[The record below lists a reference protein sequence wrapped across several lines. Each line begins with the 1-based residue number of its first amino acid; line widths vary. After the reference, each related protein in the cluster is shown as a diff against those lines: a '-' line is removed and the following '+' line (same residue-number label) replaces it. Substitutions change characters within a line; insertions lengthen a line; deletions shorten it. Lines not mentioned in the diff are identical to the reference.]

1 MQIIRFDRDIIPIN
15 CILKLG
21 FTKSAYQKLSR
32 VTENPEDDIAA
43 LSRLTRLIVTPKKDT
58 DDMFSVQTPF
68 GNFLCGVNR
77 GVNQRSA
84 DGFSVVAYQE
94 NSLSSQNAALKYGIV
109 FSVENGIDAEVLLP
123 GADIHYRYLS
133 GEKYDF
139 NALDCGDTQPA
150 VDVIL
155 GAIRA
160 DRGKKREKEEIE
172 EAEITAAESGRSA
185 EDDEEEL
192 YFKEILKQSEQYSIL
207 SSELEEK
214 KTHEMGQM
222 SYREFAATDYDRI
235 DRIAYVFTVDEV
247 DKSVFK
253 PGVQVELEGRNKER
267 IAGEIVEVDTADKEK
282 AKIVVLFNT
291 QISTD
296 MFVKPGW
303 ISLSFSTVNKDV
315 QLAANRKLAEGSAK
329 AGYMK
334 HVLGGNRTGGFEK
347 KNLSAVRAKLNAQEY
362 PPNESQ
368 MTAIEK
374 GINSKDIF
382 LVMGPP
388 GTGKTTVIL
397 EWVRYFVGVEH
408 KRVLVSSQNN
418 KAVDNVLSR
427 LAEEKDI
434 DVIRIGSEAKLQQE
448 VIPYMFENKLTAL
461 NQNIDRATQ
470 SAITR
475 LQKAVLEWSAYRER
489 FFVFQRQLAD
499 MERQETILRESIREQ
514 MISIKI
520 RQRRYYEDYRNGT
533 ELLAKA
539 NIKYQECLEAVR
551 TYEGKNFILRKLLE
565 RRHKENLQSKRQLEI
580 IIEKA
585 KDQIASTG
593 KSFNEQAALYAAKEA
608 VIKDKFI
615 SEMRRAKKQNLKE
628 AEKFDAGIPESP
640 HVAKL
645 FENISFSSEDVQSMA
660 RLKLFLEKLDTEI
673 QRAKDILD
681 VETMWRGD
689 IVGKQNYALNE
700 IVLETVDLVGATCI
714 GVSSQKRFANLQFDV
729 TIIDEAGQIQI
740 HNALVPMSVSNKL
753 IMLGDYKQIPPS
765 ADQELIDL
773 CELNGVDPELLKKSL
788 FEKLFEKLPGT
799 NKMMLD
805 TQYRMPGEIA
815 DIISEWFYNG
825 EYKSPEFKRNLKGL
839 LPGLSEKP
847 LIVIDTGEAAE
858 RFETRTPERGTYNIL
873 EADICREIMS
883 YIVSKGI
890 AVSLNEIGII
900 SAYGDQVA
908 RIKKAI
914 SGVVSPENANA
925 MTATLDSFQGQERNL
940 ILYSFTKSS
949 KKKATMSRIGFLN
962 ELRRLNVAMSR
973 CKKTLIMIGDMRFL
987 SGCLYQN
994 TDENGMEIYEHSEKE
1009 FSDFIRK
1016 MMKDVRGGR
1025 GEILGYTQL
1034 KERLGS

>member
-1 MQIIRFDRDIIPIN
+1 MQLIKFDRNAILIN
-15 CILKLG
+15 CTVKMG
-21 FTKSAYQKLSR
+21 FTNRAYRDLSR
-32 VTENPEDDIAA
+32 VTGNPEACIAA
-43 LSRLTRLIVTPKKDT
+43 LSKLTRLIITPREDKD
-58 DDMFSVQTPF
+58 DGFSLHTSF
-68 GNFLCGVNR
+68 GSFLCGVN
-77 GVNQRSA
+77 QMSP
-84 DGFSVVAYQE
+84 DGFTIITYRESDLY
-94 NSLSSQNAALKYGIV
+94 SQNMALKKGII
-109 FSVENGIDAEVLLP
+109 FSAENGIDAGVLLP
-123 GADIHYRYLS
+123 DSDMHFRYLS

-150 VDVIL
+150 VDIIMDAV
-155 GAIRA
+155 RA
-160 DRGKKREKEEIE
+160 SRQKKPEKREPGEKQPEPAGYEEM
-172 EAEITAAESGRSA
+172 
-185 EDDEEEL
+185 DFEEL
-192 YFKEILKQSEQYSIL
+192 CLKEILKQSEQYSIL

-222 SYREFAATDYDRI
+222 SYSEFFPADYDRT
-235 DRIAYVFTVDEV
+235 DRIAYTFIVDEV

-253 PGVQVELEGRNKER
+253 PGVQVEFEGRRQER
-267 IAGEIVEVDTADKEK
+267 ILGEIVEVDASDKDRQK
-282 AKIVVLFNT
+282 VTVLFNT
-291 QISTD
+291 QISID
-296 MFVKPGW
+296 MFSSFGW

-315 QLAANRKLAEGSAK
+315 QLAANMRLADGSAK

-334 HVLGGNRTGGFEK
+334 RVLGGKRTEGFENK
-347 KNLSAVRAKLNAQEY
+347 DLRAVRAKLNEKKY

-397 EWVRYFVGVEH
+397 EWVKYFVGVEH

-418 KAVDNVLSR
+418 KAVDNVLAR

-461 NQNIDRATQ
+461 NRNIDLAT
-470 SAITR
+470 ADTMER
-475 LQKAVLEWSAYRER
+475 LQKAISEWTEYRKS
-489 FFVFQRQLAD
+489 FFVFNRQLSEITGIEDA
-499 MERQETILRESIREQ
+499 LRDSIREQ
-514 MISIKI
+514 LIPVRLK
-520 RQRRYYEDYRNGT
+520 QKGYYAEYAEAGRLYIDARKKYR
-533 ELLAKA
+533 
-539 NIKYQECLEAVR
+539 ECMEAIEN
-551 TYEGKNFILRKLLE
+551 YESKNFILKKLLE
-565 RRHKENLQSKRQLEI
+565 ARHRENLRAKDQLEI
-580 IIEKA
+580 ILEDAENRKNSARDNYNRYAEIYAVQKKLVREK
-585 KDQIASTG
+585 
-593 KSFNEQAALYAAKEA
+593 F
-608 VIKDKFI
+608 V
-615 SEMRRAKKQNLKE
+615 SEMKRARKRGMRQAQEFNARMPE
-628 AEKFDAGIPESP
+628 CPGTAG
-640 HVAKL
+640 L
-645 FENISFSSEDVQSMA
+645 FEGISLSALDLQSA
-660 RLKLFLEKLDTEI
+660 VSLKLYLGRLDAEI
-673 QRAKDILD
+673 QRARDILE
-681 VETMWRGD
+681 VEAVWRENV
-689 IVGKQNYALNE
+689 VGRQNYALNE

-765 ADQELIDL
+765 ADQELTDL

-788 FEKLFEKLPGT
+788 FEKLFVELPET

-825 EYKSPEFKRNLKGL
+825 EYKSPDFKRGLKSL
-839 LPGLSEKP
+839 LPELSPKP
-847 LIVIDTGEAAE
+847 LVIIDTSEAE
-858 RFETRTPERGTYNIL
+858 DRFETRTPERGTYNIL
-873 EADICREIMS
+873 EADICREILS
-883 YIVSKGI
+883 YITGRGI
-890 AVSLNEIGII
+890 EISLNEIGII

-914 SGVVSPENANA
+914 GKVVTAENANA
-925 MTATLDSFQGQERNL
+925 MAATLDSFQGQERDL

-994 TDENGMEIYEHSEKE
+994 TDEDGNAVYEHSEKE
-1009 FSDFIRK
+1009 FSDFISK
-1016 MMKDVRGGR
+1016 MIEDVRGGR
-1025 GEILGYTQL
+1025 GEILDYRTF
-1034 KERLGS
+1034 KERLGA